1 MKEYDLDNADTAATN
16 DLADRYAFV
25 LDSEA
30 WVELQD
36 LLDRP
41 PVPNSGIATL
51 LRQPSVIE
59 EH

>member
-16 DLADRYAFV
+16 DLADRCAFV

-36 LLDRP
+36 LLDQTGPRFL
-41 PVPNSGIATL
+41 VHL
-51 LRQPSVIE
+51 L
-59 EH
+59 